1 MKKKSIIIGLCMVLV
16 LVFTACGGEK
26 EKQAYGPLL
35 EAAKEAELYAG
46 KLTTGF
52 EGDTLSNS
60 FFEWT
65 ISDVRTE
72 TELYGK
78 TANAGK
84 KFVVMNVSVTNT
96 TDEEYEIGN
105 YDFVSYVAPDMD
117 TGLVETMDSFDDA
130 MYPDEEMLAPGKTR
144 SGTLVF
150 EVDESVEELI
160 IDYIEFIGED
170 VYKRQY
176 LYHRTDGSGRRRTG
190 EGAVTSGSLLHVCA
204 RVHIF

>member
-1 MKKKSIIIGLCMVLV
+1 MIKKKHIIVGLCMVLA

-26 EKQAYGPLL
+26 ETQAYGPLF
-35 EAAKEAELYAG
+35 EAAKEANLYVG
-46 KLTTGF
+46 DLTTGF

-84 KFVVMNVSVTNT
+84 KFVAMDVSVTNT

-105 YDFVSYVAPDMD
+105 YDFVAYVAPDME
-117 TGLVETMDSFDDA
+117 TGLIDTMNSFDDA
-130 MYPDEEMLAPGKTR
+130 MYPDQEMLAPGKTR

-160 IDYIEFIGED
+160 IDYIEFIGEESIGNTNWFD
-170 VYKRQY
+170 
-176 LYHRTDGSGRRRTG
+176 LF
-190 EGAVTSGSLLHVCA
+190 
-204 RVHIF
+204 I